1 MINFEEELAKFQPSL
16 EVSDAEDVI
25 YNNDMTDV
33 GDIMKQMLESM
44 NNSKDN

>member
-33 GDIMKQMLESM
+33 GDIMKQMLDSM
-44 NNSKDN
+44 SNTKEH